1 MLRYYIRKGYFGW
14 FLETF
19 KQRLSHM
26 QRAQLCH
33 LKFLFFLVKRVFVE
47 HNELRRGKF
56 QDQMAAGQTIGCVIS
71 QLQVRW
77 LKDKELQSFRAS
89 EPMI

>member
-1 MLRYYIRKGYFGW
+1 MSS
-14 FLETF
+14 
-19 KQRLSHM
+19 QVS
-26 QRAQLCH
+26 
-33 LKFLFFLVKRVFVE
+33 FFLVKRVFVE

-56 QDQMAAGQTIGCVIS
+56 QDQMAAGQTIS

>member
-1 MLRYYIRKGYFGW
+1 
-14 FLETF
+14 
-19 KQRLSHM
+19 M

-33 LKFLFFLVKRVFVE
+33 LQISFFLVE